1 MSFKLPK
8 LALYTFPLLLI
19 FCQVGDEVDEA
30 ETKTG
35 IMKIPSALTLVA
47 IGMAAESAAPSLTIK
62 MMSLATVEVRFELL
76 RVLLHLV
83 MPMEGIVPPIH
94 YRNSHKRY
102 IQRTSLNNC

>member
-19 FCQVGDEVDEA
+19 FCQVDDEA
-30 ETKTG
+30 DEAAMKTG

-62 MMSLATVEVRFELL
+62 MMSLATVEVRLELL